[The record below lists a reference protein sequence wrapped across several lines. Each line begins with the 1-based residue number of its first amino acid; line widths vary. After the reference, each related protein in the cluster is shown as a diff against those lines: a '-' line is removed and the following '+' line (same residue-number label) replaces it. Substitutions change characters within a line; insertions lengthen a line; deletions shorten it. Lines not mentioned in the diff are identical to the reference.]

1 MTDQEIG
8 NLLYEEALRFVN
20 RRFPRGWGGCA
31 AMMTEQGKLLLSVAL
46 ESFNGSAG
54 LCMET
59 GAMCQ
64 AQKENLK
71 ITHTLCISRDA
82 PGDTPVILTPCGICQ
97 ERLMYWGKGVKAA
110 VTNPGNRI
118 LFRTLEALAPCH
130 WADAFPEEEQEH
142 SFV

>member
-82 PGDTPVILTPCGICQ
+82 PGDTPVILTPLRHLPGASDV
-97 ERLMYWGKGVKAA
+97 LGKRG
-110 VTNPGNRI
+110 
-118 LFRTLEALAPCH
+118 
-130 WADAFPEEEQEH
+130 
-142 SFV
+142 